1 MARYQRGWLR
11 VVERKQGRMWQLRYN
26 TVDPANGKKKEQ
38 TTIVGSLASF
48 PTESACWREADRQRL
63 TEKINQP
70 EVQTKLRCRQIADFY
85 MNHTVF
91 GELAHTTQYLH
102 KHVINDYLVARW
114 ADEFALELRGLAV
127 EEWLHSLS
135 KDEGG
140 ELEGPTLG
148 KLKQVM
154 IVILRHAEKYG
165 HLPTGFATEL
175 GKQISISTSSDYEAV
190 ILTPEQTM
198 TILSYMRQPERTLT
212 LLIAATGLRWS
223 EIAGLQWQDIDWAG
237 SRIHPRRT
245 FIDGKTTERLKTK
258 KSKSAVA
265 MAPLLA
271 RFLKEW
277 QRETL
282 YAAPTNWVFAS
293 NKEKGRI
300 PRAGNM
306 LVSDYLR
313 PAAIKAGVLRVAE
326 DGTVYDARGSSVKRF
341 GFHNLRHSLSTTL
354 LTEEREDLRTVQ
366 DMMRH
371 STSSTTLDL
380 YTQSSM
386 QQRIAAQ
393 EKLLSRIVPQSE
405 LVN

>member
-11 VVERKQGRMWQLRYN
+11 VVERKQGRRWQLRYN
-26 TVDPANGKKKEQ
+26 TVDPANGKKKER
-38 TTIVGSLASF
+38 TTIIGSLADF
-48 PTESACWREADRQRL
+48 PTESACWREVDRQRL
-63 TEKINQP
+63 NEQINQP
-70 EVQTKLRCRQIADFY
+70 RSGDKLRFRQIADFY
-85 MNHTVF
+85 LNHKVF

-114 ADEFALELRGLAV
+114 VDEFALELRGLAV

-148 KLKQVM
+148 KIKQVLM
-154 IVILRHAEKYG
+154 VVLRHAEKYG

-175 GKQISISTSSDYEAV
+175 GNQISISPSSDYEAV

-212 LLIAATGLRWS
+212 LLTAATGLRWS

-237 SRIHPRRT
+237 NRIHLRRT

-282 YAAPTNWVFAS
+282 YAAPTDWVFAS
-293 NKEKGRI
+293 IKEKGRI
-300 PRAGNM
+300 PRVGNM

-313 PAAIKAGVLRVAE
+313 PAAVKAGVLRVTE
-326 DGTVYDARGSSVKRF
+326 DGMVYDASGSAVRRF
-341 GFHNLRHSLSTTL
+341 GFHNLRHSLSTALITG
-354 LTEEREDLRTVQ
+354 EKQDPRTVQ

-371 STSSTTLDL
+371 SNSSTTLDL
-380 YTQSSM
+380 YTQSTM
-386 QQRIAAQ
+386 EQRITAQ
-393 EKLLSRIVPQSE
+393 ESLLNRFVPNG